1 MTTPITMV
9 SLDGSEKD
17 ARALAVA
24 AALAAI
30 SGDDLHLVRVF
41 EHPTAARSA
50 RAGALGVADAA
61 RKLRETVRRDLADI
75 ADRVTADT
83 RRRVT
88 WDLLDAADVAGAL
101 TQHAVER
108 DARFIVMG
116 TRAASAAGRTLRGSV
131 ADRVMRES
139 PRPVVLVP
147 PGADFMSGKRV
158 TLGRV
163 LVPLDGSV
171 LASKA
176 VDYLLALPH
185 ADRLEYVLLEVVE
198 EGKERVRADAEQR
211 LAAAATRVRA
221 GGVRTVETV
230 ALEAGAPAE
239 AISASVRDALVEL
252 IAMSTRGA
260 GGLRRLV
267 LGSVAEGVVRT
278 SEVPVMLLTPE
289 ALGVKA
295 GDT

>member
-1 MTTPITMV
+1 MTTPVAMV

-24 AALAAI
+24 AALATI

-41 EHPTAARSA
+41 EHPTAIGSA

-61 RKLRETVRRDLADI
+61 RKLRETIRRDVAEVADQV
-75 ADRVTADT
+75 AADT

-88 WDLLDAADVAGAL
+88 WDLLEAADVAGAL
-101 TQHAVER
+101 TQHALDR
-108 DARFIVMG
+108 DARFVVMG
-116 TRAASAAGRTLRGSV
+116 TRAANAAGRTLRGSV

-158 TLGRV
+158 TIGRV
-163 LVPLDGSV
+163 LVPLDGSE
-171 LASKA
+171 LATKA
-176 VDYLLALPH
+176 VDYMLALPH
-185 ADRLEYVLLEVVE
+185 ADQLEYVLLEVVE
-198 EGKERVRADAEQR
+198 EGAERARADADQR
-211 LAAAATRVRA
+211 LAAVAARVRA
-221 GGVRTVETV
+221 RGVRTVETQV
-230 ALEAGAPAE
+230 IEAAAPAE
-239 AISASVRDALVEL
+239 AISASVREALVEL

-260 GGLRRLV
+260 GGLRRMV
-267 LGSVAEGVVRT
+267 LGSVAEGVVRA

-289 ALGVKA
+289 TLRAFQ
-295 GDT
+295 